1 MSADED
7 VSAVYDR
14 AVEILVD
21 DFGVDVAAVRKD
33 ATLEDL
39 DLDSLDLVEFSV
51 ACEDEFGVE
60 ISDEEAEDLVT
71 LQQTVDLLV
80 AKGAAVGA
88 GG

>member
-1 MSADED
+1 MSADTD

-14 AVEILVD
+14 TVEILVA
-21 DFGVDVAAVRKD
+21 DFGVEIDAVRKD
-33 ATLEDL
+33 ATLTDL

-60 ISDEEAEDLVT
+60 IAEQEAEDLVS
-71 LQQTVDLLV
+71 LQQMVDLLV
-80 AKGAAVGA
+80 AKGASVG